1 MLMPVNLFYCY
12 AHEDEELL
20 TRLKPH
26 LSPLQR
32 QGLIDVWYSREI
44 SPGTEWEREI
54 DKHLNAAQI
63 ILLLV
68 SPDFMNSDYC
78 YGIEMKRAMERHE
91 LGEAHVIPVILRPV
105 DWQGAPFSKLQ
116 ALPKNA
122 QAVITWKDIDE
133 AFVDVAKGVR
143 KKVEEWRI
151 AQQRTD
157 EEWVHEA
164 WTLNGLGQHDEAV
177 VACERAIQLNPSN
190 ANAYGNMGW
199 ALAGLRRYE
208 DAVVACN
215 RAISLG
221 TRDPNTYSNMSWALN
236 ALNRHE
242 EALAASNEAIRLDP
256 LNPLSTNAY
265 NNKAWALNALN
276 RHEEALAA
284 SNEAIRLDPTNFY
297 AYDQKKWALDTLGQH
312 TEAITT
318 MKEALAV
325 CDMTIELNPTKA
337 ILYSHKE
344 RFLNALVRYPEANE
358 AKKKAKE
365 LGYSK

>member
-26 LSPLQR
+26 LNPLQR

-44 SPGTEWEREI
+44 SPGTEWEREL
-54 DKHLNAAQI
+54 DKHLNAAPI

-78 YGIEMKRAMERHE
+78 YSIEMKRAMERHE
-91 LGEAHVIPVILRPV
+91 LGEAHVIPIILRPV

-151 AQQRTD
+151 AQERTD

-199 ALAGLRRYE
+199 ALAGLQQYE
-208 DAVVACN
+208 HAVVACK

-242 EALAASNEAIRLDP
+242 EALAV
-256 LNPLSTNAY
+256 
-265 NNKAWALNALN
+265 
-276 RHEEALAA
+276 

-297 AYDQKKWALDTLGQH
+297 AYDQKKWALDTLGRH

-325 CDMTIELNPTKA
+325 CDMTIQLNPTKA

-344 RFLNALVRYPEANE
+344 RFLNALARYPEANE